1 MEKYHFPAGP
11 PVKVYRHGREIWERR
26 ADPARQFF
34 LIFGRYA
41 IADEVRALPEPG
53 MYDRE
58 CDYLSALQT
67 WLTRPDLYK
76 DHLKNVKESDAA
88 G

>member
-1 MEKYHFPAGP
+1 MSEYHFPAGP
-11 PVKVYRHGREIWERR
+11 PIQVLRHGRCEIWERR
-26 ADPARQFF
+26 ADPAEQFH

-41 IADEVRALPEPG
+41 TADEVRALPEPG

-67 WLTRPDLYK
+67 
-76 DHLKNVKESDAA
+76 
-88 G
+88 